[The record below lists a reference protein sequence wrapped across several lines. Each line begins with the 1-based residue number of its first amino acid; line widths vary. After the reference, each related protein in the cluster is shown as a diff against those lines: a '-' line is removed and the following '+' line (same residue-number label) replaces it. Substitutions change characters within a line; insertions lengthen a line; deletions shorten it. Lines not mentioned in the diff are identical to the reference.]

1 MFHIPRHGA
10 GLCHRLTDSKN
21 ATLKPSGLVSTGTR
35 KSQKW
40 CLVLLE
46 EIQHLTGT
54 DELHIQSHLTV
65 SPLLTV
71 SLFLFLLSIHGVFL
85 GTRHCLQSLH
95 MCQLY
100 ETGGTVI

>member
-21 ATLKPSGLVSTGTR
+21 ATLKHSGLVSIGTR
-35 KSQKW
+35 KSQER

-71 SLFLFLLSIHGVFL
+71 SVSLFVKHTWCASWVP
-85 GTRHCLQSLH
+85 
-95 MCQLY
+95 
-100 ETGGTVI
+100 GTVPRVFTCVNSMR